1 LQKTTGLNQLISL
14 KTKKALIT
22 GCASGIGRA
31 IALRFAESGAN
42 LILVDM
48 NPKGLEDLKQ
58 QLSSYNVEIDLFVV
72 DLSNKQQIDLL
83 WRSLKGKDPDIL
95 INNVG
100 IYPMKNFLEVDEAFF
115 NNTLQ
120 TNLTS
125 VFWMSQHMIER
136 NRHKGGVIVNIGS
149 IEAILPFKKD
159 LAHYN
164 LSKAGV
170 IALTRTLAK
179 EYGKL
184 NFRIN
189 VILPG
194 GIMTP
199 GIERLVRKIYGLK
212 LDLLKEGLDF
222 RRRIPLGRFG
232 EPDEVAKMTLV
243 LSSDLASY
251 VNGAIIAV
259 DGGFL
264 SA

>member
-1 LQKTTGLNQLISL
+1 LQKLTGLNELISL
-14 KTKKALIT
+14 KTKRALVT

-31 IALRFAESGAN
+31 IAFRFAEAGAD
-42 LILVDM
+42 LLLVDM
-48 NPKGLEDLKQ
+48 NPQGLEDLKQ
-58 QLSSYNVEIDLFVV
+58 QLTSYNVKTDTFVV
-72 DLSNKQQIDLL
+72 DLSKKPEIELL
-83 WRSLKGKDPDIL
+83 WSNLLGKEPEIL
-95 INNVG
+95 INNAG
-100 IYPMKNFLEVDEAFF
+100 IYPLRNFLEVDEAFL

-125 VFWMSQHMIER
+125 VFWMSQKMIER
-136 NRHKGGVIVNIGS
+136 NMRKGGVIVNVSS
-149 IEAILPFKKD
+149 IEAILPFKND

-179 EYGKL
+179 EYGKH

-199 GIERLVRKIYGLK
+199 GIERLARKIYALR

-232 EPDEVAKMTLV
+232 EPDEVAKMALV
-243 LSSDLASY
+243 LASDLASY
-251 VNGAIIAV
+251 VNGAVIAV